1 MTKSRNINRP
11 KKQWQLIED
20 VILMA
25 CYPFSSAAALAKALD
40 TTKSAIY
47 QRSNRLNLSK
57 SDWFKDSILASRL
70 RREDHPGVA
79 YRFKKGH
86 VPANKGIKGVSYPGM
101 KATQFKPG
109 HLSGR
114 AALNKKPVGFER
126 TSKDGYLERKI
137 NDDLPF
143 NKRWRAVH
151 IIEWEKVNGPLPEGH
166 ALVFINK
173 DKTDI
178 RLDNLE
184 LVTRAELMRRNTYH
198 NYGKEIAQVI
208 QLKGQITRQINKRER
223 NQE

>member
-57 SDWFKDSILASRL
+57 S
-70 RREDHPGVA
+70 

-86 VPANKGIKGVSYPGM
+86 VPANKGMKGVSYPGM

-173 DKTDI
+173 DKSDI